1 MFCLFCPTMMK
12 QLVITALTATLS
24 NLACAAALTMTPAI
38 LPAGTPAA
46 IPVLDAPASQD
57 VLTNYRHTGDLEKIP
72 PNLDRAGMVSLHMHG
87 SAEFTPLAF
96 AQWRKTIAGPVT
108 VFDLRQE
115 AHGFINGQAVTW
127 YAERDWGQAGM
138 THHGAIVH
146 EAELLVALPGQKDF
160 ALWDAKAL
168 KSGAAGTPEHIAIS
182 EARSEANVVETNHA
196 RYARLT
202 VTDHVRPTDEE
213 VERFLDAVH
222 KLPADGEVL
231 FHCRAGQGRTTT
243 FMVMYDMLRNAAHV
257 PMQTIIAREAALGR
271 DYDLNKLP
279 APDDWKYPYQQDRA
293 AFIHAFYEY
302 AAANPDGKPGGW
314 TQWLARESAQPTAT
328 RTPTP

>member
-1 MFCLFCPTMMK
+1 MK
-12 QLVITALTATLS
+12 QLVITAFAATLS
-24 NLACAAALTMTPAI
+24 HLACAATLTMTPAA
-38 LPAGTPAA
+38 LPADAAAA
-46 IPVLDAPASQD
+46 IPVIDAPASQNA
-57 VLTNYRHTGDLEKIP
+57 LTNYRHTGDLEKIP
-72 PNLDRAGMVSLHMHG
+72 ASLDHTGMAALHMHG

-160 ALWDAKAL
+160 ALWDAKAV
-168 KSGAAGTPEHIAIS
+168 KSGAAGTPQHIAIA
-182 EARSEANVVETNHA
+182 EARSEANVVEASHA
-196 RYARLT
+196 RYVRLA

-213 VERFLDAVH
+213 VERFLTAVH
-222 KLPADGEVL
+222 GLPADGEVL

-257 PMQTIIAREAALGR
+257 SMQDIIIREAALGR

-279 APDDWKYPYQQDRA
+279 APEDWKYPYQQDRA
-293 AFIHAFYEY
+293 AFIRAFYEY
-302 AAANPDGKPGGW
+302 AAANPGGKPLGW
-314 TQWLARESAQPTAT
+314 KAWLAKTSDETGK
-328 RTPTP
+328 TP

>member
-1 MFCLFCPTMMK
+1 MK
-12 QLVITALTATLS
+12 QLVITTLAAALS
-24 NLACAAALTMTPAI
+24 HLACAATLTMTPAA
-38 LPAGTPAA
+38 LPADAAAA
-46 IPVLDAPASQD
+46 IPVIDAPASQD
-57 VLTNYRHTGDLEKIP
+57 ALTNYRHTDDLEKIP
-72 PNLDRAGMVSLHMHG
+72 ASLDRTGMAALHMHG

-96 AQWRKTIAGPVT
+96 AKWRKTIAGPVT

-160 ALWDAKAL
+160 SLWDAKAV
-168 KSGAAGTPEHIAIS
+168 KSGAAGAPEHIAIT
-182 EARSEANVVETNHA
+182 EARSEANVVEASHA
-196 RYARLT
+196 RYVHLT
-202 VTDHVRPTDEE
+202 VTDHVRPDDGE
-213 VERFLDAVH
+213 VERFLTAVRE
-222 KLPADGEVL
+222 LPTDSDVL

-257 PMQTIIAREAALGR
+257 PMQDIIAREAALGR

-279 APDDWKYPYQQDRA
+279 TADDWKYPYQNDRA
-293 AFIHAFYEY
+293 AFIRTFYEY
-302 AAANPDGKPGGW
+302 AVANPDGRPLGW
-314 TQWLARESAQPTAT
+314 RAWMEQAS
-328 RTPTP
+328 PTPSP